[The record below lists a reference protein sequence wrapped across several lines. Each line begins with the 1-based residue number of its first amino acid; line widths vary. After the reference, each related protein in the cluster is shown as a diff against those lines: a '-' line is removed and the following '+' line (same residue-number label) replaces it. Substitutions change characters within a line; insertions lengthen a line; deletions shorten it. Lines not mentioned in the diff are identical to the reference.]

1 MIVVMTMIFSRL
13 VRMRMLVI
21 DPIGVNIYGTY
32 IIWHRGR
39 ISVMDWSSE
48 RRYIIYLEV
57 HSQIDS
63 QRLEISRERS
73 QTT

>member
-1 MIVVMTMIFSRL
+1 MAQRE
-13 VRMRMLVI
+13 
-21 DPIGVNIYGTY
+21 DY
-32 IIWHRGR
+32 
-39 ISVMDWSSE
+39 SVMDWSSE

-73 QTT
+73 QVNNIIYYYLIEPLVIV